1 MNFEFPPFRMVIA
14 LVIVALISAT
24 AGVSLWKLAQEHQQ
38 APAAS
43 LIMLP
48 EPRAIADFKLVD
60 QDGQPFSLENLRG
73 RWSLLFFG
81 FTHCPDVCPGTLY
94 DLQRVHSALVEKSG
108 GSPPTHQV
116 LFVSIDPGRDTPE
129 RLKRYVAYFD
139 PAFIGVTG
147 NHQQLQ
153 PLTIQLGIAY
163 RIEDHEASDVA
174 YSVDHS
180 ASILLTGP
188 DGRLHGVFPAPHDVS
203 KIISDMDS
211 FAK

>member
-1 MNFEFPPFRMVIA
+1 MSFEFPPFRMVIA

-24 AGVSLWKLAQEHQQ
+24 AGVALWKLVQDNQR

-48 EPRAIADFKLVD
+48 EPRVIADFRLVD
-60 QDGQPFSLENLRG
+60 QDGRLFSLENLRG

-94 DLQRVHSALVEKSG
+94 DLHRVHSALVEKSG
-108 GSPPTHQV
+108 GMPPAHQV
-116 LFVSIDPGRDTPE
+116 LFVSIDPERDTPE
-129 RLKRYVAYFD
+129 KLKQYVAHFD

-147 NHQQLQ
+147 SHEQLQ
-153 PLTIQLGIAY
+153 PLTMQLGIAY
-163 RIEDHEASDVA
+163 RIEDHEAGDA
-174 YSVDHS
+174 QYSVDHS
-180 ASILLTGP
+180 ARILLMGP
-188 DGRLHGVFPAPHDVS
+188 DGRLHGVFPAPHDAS